1 MILFPHLFTAA
12 SRQSTPLFFAGCGS
26 SAHRAGRPGYPEGV
40 HPQARLNLIRT
51 YRAVGGRDT
60 GIADAVARER
70 DRLERAAR
78 DDGTIASAWDRVAPE
93 RLRGRAAIVSMR
105 GGVLT
110 VRCRSAS
117 DRFALDRWLRGGGE
131 KALRSAARVALKRV
145 RLVLR

>member
-1 MILFPHLFTAA
+1 M
-12 SRQSTPLFFAGCGS
+12 
-26 SAHRAGRPGYPEGV
+26 
-40 HPQARLNLIRT
+40 HPRARLNLIRA
-51 YRAVGGRDT
+51 YRAVGGRDA

-78 DDGTIASAWDRVAPE
+78 DDGTIASAWGRVVPE
-93 RLRGRAAIVSMR
+93 RLRGRAVIVSMR
-105 GGVLT
+105 AGVLT

-131 KALRSAARVALKRV
+131 KDLRAAARVALKRV